1 MMDTQ
6 LDQYQQPTEKRE
18 RALRS
23 LPKIGRKHIVIACAI
38 LLIAAAVVL
47 NIVLFRDRGD
57 TVDPPAAEPSGT
69 ETENGENAGQTTVSE
84 ADGYFS
90 ATQVSRQ
97 RARDEALEVLQGVVD
112 SEEADETTKTGA
124 LLEISQLAKAM
135 EAEAN
140 IESLV
145 TAKGFAQC
153 VAVINGDLCSV
164 VVSNEGELTPAQIA
178 QINEIVYE
186 QSGILPTNIRIV
198 LK

>member
-1 MMDTQ
+1 MDTQ

-38 LLIAAAVVL
+38 LLIAVAVVL
-47 NIVLFRDRGD
+47 NIVLFRGNGD
-57 TVDPPAAEPSGT
+57 TVDTPAAEPGDT
-69 ETENGENAGQTTVSE
+69 VTDAADTDKTQTVSE

-112 SEEADETTKTGA
+112 SDEADEATKTGA

-164 VVSNEGELTPAQIA
+164 VVSNEGDLTPAQIS

-186 QSGILPTNIRIV
+186 QAGILPTNIRIV

>member
-1 MMDTQ
+1 MDTQ

-18 RALRS
+18 RAFRS

-47 NIVLFRDRGD
+47 NIILFRGNDD
-57 TVDPPAAEPSGT
+57 TVDTPAAEPGDT
-69 ETENGENAGQTTVSE
+69 VTDVDDAGKSQAVSE

-112 SEEADETTKTGA
+112 SEEANEATKTGA

-153 VAVINGDLCSV
+153 VAVINGEMCSV
-164 VVSNEGELTPAQIA
+164 VVNNEGELTPAQIS

-186 QSGILPTNIRIV
+186 QAGILPTNIRII